1 MGFEFFNVG
10 QSRSEW
16 RGLKDGYIMEYNNI
30 SGLILYM
37 FFKHPLPEE
46 EAQIAADKLF
56 KITFTDY
63 KGVGFFGVKFGNLP
77 WGDCAFSPNL
87 YKDTPAFEELKNGKG
102 YALNIV
108 FIDTETGTLK
118 ALRQIGLGNNFSRL
132 FRDWCLESLKRQMSK
147 NWYDKTVDECYEEYD
162 VKQLIKQAKFQYE
175 INPHREEKERE

>member
-1 MGFEFFNVG
+1 MGLEFFNVG

-37 FFKHPLPEE
+37 FFKRPLPEE

-87 YKDTPAFEELKNGKG
+87 YKDTPVFEELKNGKG

-108 FIDTETGTLK
+108 LIDTETGTLK

-132 FRDWCLESLKRQMSK
+132 FRDWCLESLKRQMSRS
-147 NWYDKTVDECYEEYD
+147 WYDKTVDECYEEYD